1 MKIILIGAGK
11 LGGQLYK
18 TIIYK
23 KDLDIIQWVVRSSK
37 KTLTPEGIPIVQKI
51 DKLQNADIYLLAVS
65 DNSILKVS
73 KELPNNAFIVHTAGA
88 VSLDIINQK
97 RTGVFY
103 PLQSFSIGRDIDFS
117 SVPIIIE
124 SKIKKDLIILKNLA
138 KGIKASFYE
147 MNSKQRAKLHLS
159 AIFVN
164 NFTNHLFSEAALI
177 CKNNDIPFNLLKPLI
192 QETIDKLETM
202 SPKAAQTG
210 PAIRND
216 KKTISN
222 HLDLIKDYRVREIY
236 KVLTLAIE
244 KSNVK

>member
-1 MKIILIGAGK
+1 MKIILIGSGK
-11 LGGQLYK
+11 LGTQLYK
-18 TIIYK
+18 TIICK

-73 KELPNNAFIVHTAGA
+73 KELPNNAFIVHTAGS
-88 VSLDIINQK
+88 VPLDIINQK

-117 SVPIIIE
+117 NIPIIIE

-138 KGIKASFYE
+138 KGIKATFYQ

-192 QETIDKLETM
+192 QETIDKLQTM
-202 SPKAAQTG
+202 NPKAAQTG

-216 KKTISN
+216 RQTILK
-222 HLDLIKDYRVREIY
+222 HLKLIKDPLLKKIY
-236 KVLTLAIE
+236 KVLTLAIQ
-244 KSNVK
+244 KNDVQ

>member
-1 MKIILIGAGK
+1 MKIILIGSGK
-11 LGGQLYK
+11 LGSQLYK

-37 KTLTPEGIPIVQKI
+37 KTVTPEGIPIVQKV
-51 DKLQNADIYLLAVS
+51 DKLQKADIYLLAVS

-73 KELPNNAFIVHTAGA
+73 KKLPNNAFIVHTAGG
-88 VSLDIINQK
+88 VSLNITNQK

-124 SKIKKDLIILKNLA
+124 SKNKKDLIILKNLA
-138 KGIKASFYE
+138 KGMKASFYE

-164 NFTNHLFSEAALI
+164 NFTNHLFYEAALI
-177 CKNNDIPFNLLKPLI
+177 CKINDVPFNLLKPLM

-202 SPKAAQTG
+202 SPRAAQTG
-210 PAIRND
+210 PAIRKD

-236 KVLTLAIE
+236 KVLTLAIQ
-244 KSNVK
+244 KNDVQ